1 MIERFETFVSLIS
14 QLQKDIQKLKQI
26 EMQEFGL
33 KGPDVMC
40 LYYLSKYEA
49 GLTHSQLCQLTSVDK
64 AAISR
69 ILADL
74 LKKGYIF
81 YPEKKD
87 GKKYNMNAVLTPSGM
102 EIATQLNKIITNMLS
117 VLSEGI
123 SEKDRCTMYRSLQK
137 IAENLN
143 QILTS
148 KDVSE

>member
-14 QLQKDIQKLKQI
+14 QLQKDIQKLKQLQ
-26 EMQEFGL
+26 MQEFGL

-40 LYYLSKYEA
+40 LYYLSKYET

-74 LKKGYIF
+74 LKKEYIF
-81 YPEKKD
+81 YPEKKE
-87 GKKYNMNAVLTPSGM
+87 GKKYNTNAVLTPSGI
-102 EIATQLNKIITNMLS
+102 EIATKLNEGISNM
-117 VLSEGI
+117 VTTFSEGI
-123 SEKDRCTMYRSLQK
+123 SDKDRCTMYRSLQK

-143 QILTS
+143 QELTES
-148 KDVSE
+148 H